1 MLGRIG
7 ERDVY
12 SDGGDG
18 QIWSCKKAQQ
28 ASCMGLLMAEVMDIV
43 QREQLVSFIRYVYRD
58 THEVKT
64 DSLAVNDILE
74 NSSSAANVKT
84 IKSVVVKQL
93 WDCDL
98 DISKLPGLPTDGE
111 YVMLE
116 RKMALLLSWREK
128 LRCYWMFIASAI
140 DWLLNVGMQMMIFH
154 ISRLLKKF
162 WNNYGLSPT
171 TWEKAQQHTPKQWL
185 LQQNYRFQIL
195 QRRGW
200 WSTLRR
206 TRTRW
211 LSTESTVDGNF
222 F

>member
-74 NSSSAANVKT
+74 NSSSAANVET

-140 DWLLNVGMQMMIFH
+140 ECGDANDDISYIKTVEKVLKQLWPFSHNLGKSTAAYTKAVIASAELQISNSAKKRVVKH
-154 ISRLLKKF
+154 IKK
-162 WNNYGLSPT
+162 
-171 TWEKAQQHTPKQWL
+171 
-185 LQQNYRFQIL
+185 
-195 QRRGW
+195 
-200 WSTLRR
+200 
-206 TRTRW
+206 
-211 LSTESTVDGNF
+211 D
-222 F
+222 